1 MIAAVV
7 GMGVVTVVVVEVR
20 VDLVVAV
27 AVKSLVWAGTVIDT
41 LGDMLTINVRAD
53 VVSYSVDVLSGV
65 VVGLLM
71 DAFADVLAAITI
83 AVLRGIGVDVLAD
96 VNVNTFASAI
106 NVKFAMP
113 ARSKGFGCW
122 AAFDCRPMA
131 VLGCVSVLQ
140 ARMPS
145 CHV

>member
-41 LGDMLTINVRAD
+41 LGDMLTINVRAG

-71 DAFADVLAAITI
+71 DAFADVLAAILI
-83 AVLRGIGVDVLAD
+83 GVLTGISVDVLAG
-96 VNVNTFASAI
+96 VNAN
-106 NVKFAMP
+106 
-113 ARSKGFGCW
+113 
-122 AAFDCRPMA
+122 AFVA
-131 VLGCVSVLQ
+131 VMIAESV
-140 ARMPS
+140 MPS
-145 CHV
+145 PSEGFSC